1 MPDTLDA
8 RVTLTLHLFGWFAS
22 LFSILVGATVLA
34 GWQIGAPALVTIH
47 HGLSAMSPLTA
58 LGFILAGLSLAS
70 RKHGEYTRLAD
81 ATALLLLAL
90 GLIVTAS
97 HIAFSRDLLN
107 PLLGIRIATSQGVI
121 EGHTGPATAVA
132 FLLLGFVLLSL
143 QQPYRLRLRLVTI
156 CAGIGTLLTSVD
168 LLGYA
173 YGVEGLY
180 ATAFYRST
188 ALHTAT
194 CLFLLFLATLLFDP
208 TEGLAAIITSAR
220 PSGTVTR
227 MQLMLSLLMPAC
239 AGLLLLYALR
249 SGALAPSLCMAL
261 LVVCTTVPMVVR
273 IMADGLML
281 DALDMKLRAAIGN
294 EQKLNNELEARV
306 EARSAELQT
315 AEDALR
321 QAQKMEAVGQLTGGL
336 AHDFNNLLTGII
348 GSLGLMQMRI
358 TQGRFNDLERYIT
371 TAQLSSK
378 RAASLIHR
386 LLAFSRQQTLDPQP
400 TDINLLVLDM
410 EELMRRTTG
419 PSIICEFVTAPGLWT
434 TLVDASQVESAL
446 LNLVINARDAM
457 PQGGGLLIETGN
469 IPRHAAPAHDLPPGD
484 YATLAVSDTGHG
496 MSPEVI
502 ARAFDPFFTTK
513 PIGQGSGLGLS
524 MVYGFVRQSG
534 GQVRIA
540 SQPGQG
546 TKLSL
551 YFPRNEGKIFAA
563 DADGLKPPAQPGK
576 QGETVLVVDDEPS
589 VRMLVTDMLQE
600 LGYTALEAPD
610 GPAALNILRTG
621 KRIDLLVSDVG
632 LPGGLNGRQ
641 VAQEARAY
649 QPHVKVLFITGYA
662 ESAVLRDG
670 ELPPGMHA
678 LSKPFAMEDL
688 AREIRALLTQD
699 MVSSS
704 QA

>member
-8 RVTLTLHLFGWFAS
+8 RVALTLHLFGWFAS
-22 LFSILVGATVLA
+22 LFTVVVGATVLA
-34 GWQIGAPALVTIH
+34 GWLIGAPALVTIH
-47 HGLSAMSPLTA
+47 HGLAAMSPLTA
-58 LGFILAGLSLAS
+58 AGFILAGLSLAS
-70 RKHGEYTRLAD
+70 RKHGKFPHVAD

-97 HIAFSRDLLN
+97 HIAFGGDRLN
-107 PLLGIRIATSQGVI
+107 PLLGIRIATPEGPI
-121 EGHTGPATAVA
+121 EGHTGPATALA
-132 FLLLGFVLLSL
+132 FLLLGFILLSL
-143 QQPYRLRLRLVTI
+143 QQPHRLRLKLVTI

-208 TEGLAAIITSAR
+208 TEGLAAIITSGR
-220 PSGTVTR
+220 PSGNVTR
-227 MQLMLSLLMPAC
+227 MQLLVTLLMPAC
-239 AGLLLLYALR
+239 AGFLLLHALR
-249 SGALAPSLCMAL
+249 TGALAPSLCMAL

-306 EARSAELQT
+306 EARTAELQT

-358 TQGRFNDLERYIT
+358 TQGRFNDIERYIT

-400 TDINLLVLDM
+400 TDINLLVLNM
-410 EELMRRTTG
+410 EELLRRTTG
-419 PSIICEFVTAPGLWT
+419 PSIICELITAPGLWT

-469 IPRHAAPAHDLPPGD
+469 IPHHAAPALDLPPSD
-484 YATLAVSDTGHG
+484 YAYLAVSDTGGG
-496 MSPEVI
+496 MSSEVI

-534 GQVRIA
+534 GHVRLA
-540 SQPGQG
+540 SQIGQG

-551 YFPRNEGKIFAA
+551 YFPRHEGKVLAA
-563 DADGLKPPAQPGK
+563 DTDDLKLPALPAT

-600 LGYTALEAPD
+600 LGYTAMEAPD

-621 KRIDLLVSDVG
+621 KRIDLLVSDLG

-649 QPHVKVLFITGYA
+649 QPHVKVLLITGYA

-670 ELPPGMHA
+670 ELPDGMHA

-688 AREIRALLTQD
+688 AREIRALLTQEPVRES
-699 MVSSS
+699 MT
-704 QA
+704 